1 MGSSALTALILAAV
15 LASSVTPLDYATANV
30 IHSLESVSDLT
41 EDATLAIMDL
51 PARNSVSI
59 TFMFVP

>member
-1 MGSSALTALILAAV
+1 MGSSVLTALILAAV
-15 LASSVTPLDYATANV
+15 LASSVTPLDYVTANV